1 MCVDPTD
8 AVLTHRVRYHETDA
22 QGFLFNSRYLE
33 LADVALTEYFR
44 SLGLPYLDLLRAGV
58 DPSVVSAEL
67 AFRKPAF
74 FEDVLEVA
82 VTCSRVG
89 RASFTLRMVV
99 TRAEDTVAEMT
110 LTYVNVDPQAKASRP
125 LPGVVGKRLQ
135 TDLQERRDK
144 YPVAASGA

>member
-1 MCVDPTD
+1 
-8 AVLTHRVRYHETDA
+8 
-22 QGFLFNSRYLE
+22 
-33 LADVALTEYFR
+33 
-44 SLGLPYLDLLRAGV
+44 
-58 DPSVVSAEL
+58 VVSAEL

-110 LTYVNVDPQAKASRP
+110 LTYVNVDPQARASRP
-125 LPGVVGKRLQ
+125 LPHAVGKRLQ
-135 TDLQERRDK
+135 TALQEGRERCT
-144 YPVAASGA
+144 VAAGGA